1 MKNSVLKKI
10 LSCLF
15 VITIL
20 LSSTTVYADDKDLA
34 KMRAGG
40 GPLPTLKTVYSID
53 ELSEYLSTYRIEYAK
68 DKNFCTLEKDY
79 PGTGEFYN
87 KLDCIYFPKDIDINK
102 INRIDLCNWDI
113 YIYIKKSETENI
125 QLTWEFD
132 RESMFDYYSKKLGDK
147 DSVKDDMCA
156 YIMEGYFKNYNKP
169 KTYNQYLTLSES
181 GALDIKKV
189 SINGIPVI
197 SHAYIRNYSYDK
209 KDTSDNADLEVTY
222 GYKFK
227 NFGYEF
233 DLGGNLP
240 DRDLGYKYC
249 DLVKVPLTIKKDLS
263 AGEAFYEKSESL
275 NGNMRL
281 CVKNKAAYLFTF
293 LS

>member
-1 MKNSVLKKI
+1 MKISMLKKL
-10 LSCLF
+10 LSCVF
-15 VITIL
+15 AFAI
-20 LSSTTVYADDKDLA
+20 LSSTTVYADEKDLA
-34 KMRAGG
+34 NLQAGNS
-40 GPLPTLKTVYSID
+40 PLPTLKTVYSIE
-53 ELSEYLSTYRIEYAK
+53 ELSEYLSTYRVEYAK
-68 DKNFCTLEKDY
+68 DKSFCTLEKDY

-189 SINGIPVI
+189 SINGVPVI

-209 KDTSDNADLEVTY
+209 KDTSDNADLEVSY
-222 GYKFK
+222 GYYLK
-227 NFGYEF
+227 NSGNEF
-233 DLGGNLP
+233 SVTSFNN
-240 DRDLGYKYC
+240 RETGYKYC
-249 DLVKVPLTIKKDLS
+249 DLVKVPITIRKDLS
-263 AGEAFYEKSESL
+263 AGEACYEKSERL
-275 NGNMRL
+275 N
-281 CVKNKAAYLFTF
+281 
-293 LS
+293 

>member
-1 MKNSVLKKI
+1 MKISMVKKL

-15 VITIL
+15 AFAIL
-20 LSSTTVYADDKDLA
+20 LSSTTVYADNKDA
-34 KMRAGG
+34 ATTAGNS
-40 GPLPTLKTVYSID
+40 PLPTLKTVYSID

-68 DKNFCTLEKDY
+68 DKSFCTLEKDY

-113 YIYIKKSETENI
+113 YIYTKKSETENI

-147 DSVKDDMCA
+147 DGVKDDNWA
-156 YIMEGYFKNYNKP
+156 DIMDKYFKSYNKP

-222 GYKFK
+222 GYTFK

-233 DLGGNLP
+233 SVGPFNN
-240 DRDLGYKYC
+240 RETGYKYC
-249 DLVKVPLTIKKDLS
+249 DLVKVPITIRKDLS
-263 AGEAFYEKSESL
+263 AGEACYEKSETL
-275 NGNMRL
+275 N
-281 CVKNKAAYLFTF
+281 
-293 LS
+293 